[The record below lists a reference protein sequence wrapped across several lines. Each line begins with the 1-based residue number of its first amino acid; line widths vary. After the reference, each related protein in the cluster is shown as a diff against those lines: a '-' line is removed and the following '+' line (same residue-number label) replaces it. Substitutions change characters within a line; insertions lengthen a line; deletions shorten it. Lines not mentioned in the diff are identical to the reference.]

1 MKPSAH
7 FKKTVQ
13 AIGRKFKKL
22 IKTNQNLNSSILEG
36 VRIPERLA
44 FFSILV
50 LLQERTKRI
59 FNSLAPFLHLL
70 ISRTIFLHIFPV
82 NQTSQ

>member
-22 IKTNQNLNSSILEG
+22 IKTNQNLNSSIMEG

-44 FFSILV
+44 FF
-50 LLQERTKRI
+50 
-59 FNSLAPFLHLL
+59 
-70 ISRTIFLHIFPV
+70 
-82 NQTSQ
+82 